1 MKVIEKFADQVVNS
15 GAYEPL
21 DRVYVINKIRG
32 LVGDHDEEEN
42 DKPAVKQLVDI
53 AVENEKIPDDV
64 TSKEVLNDQLY
75 DLMTPTPSKTNNIFW
90 QKMQNSP
97 EKATDWFYQLCVNND
112 YVKEEAIAKNVVF
125 SGTSSKGHGL
135 EITINLSKPEKDPK
149 AIAAAAHAT
158 GKKYPQC
165 ALCLEN
171 EGYLGGYGK
180 NARSNLRII
189 RMSIAGRPW
198 GFQYS
203 PYAYFNEHCIFLDQE
218 HIPMEINQQTLINL
232 VEIEKT
238 LPQYFVGSNADLPI
252 VGGSMLSH
260 EHYQGG
266 RHTFPMMKAKIKKSV
281 VFNEYPDVKAGIV
294 DWPMSDLRLI
304 SNNSLDLIDLGSKI
318 IKFWDQYSDADRD
331 IKAFDGETRHHTVTP
346 IMHREGKSFVL
357 DLVLRDNNTN
367 KDYPLGIFHPHKQ
380 LWHIKKENIGLI
392 EVMGR
397 AILPGRLKSEL
408 EEVKKYWLGQDNQ
421 MAASHQEWADQ
432 IKAENEITSANVDT
446 VMEQALVEVFEQVLQ
461 DAGVFKNNED
471 GDQGWDKFITALT
484 ENIQDKLDRKRDL
497 MGFVFLLAVTDIFC
511 WANNL

>member
-1 MKVIEKFADQVVNS
+1 MKVIEKFADEVINS

-42 DKPAVKQLVDI
+42 DKPAAKQLVDL
-53 AVENEKIPDDV
+53 AVKNEKIPDDI
-64 TSKEVLNDQLY
+64 TSREVLNDQLY
-75 DLMTPTPSKTNNIFW
+75 DLATPTPSKTNSIFW
-90 QKMQNSP
+90 QKMQKSS
-97 EKATDWFYQLCVNND
+97 EKATDWFYKLCEDNN
-112 YVKEEAIAKNVVF
+112 YVKKEAIAKNVVF

-189 RMSIAGRPW
+189 RMNIAGRPW

-203 PYAYFNEHCIFLDQE
+203 PYAYFNEHCIFLDQK
-218 HIPMEINQQTLINL
+218 HIPMVINEQTLINL
-232 VEIEKT
+232 VEIEKIF
-238 LPQYFVGSNADLPI
+238 PHYFVGSNADLPI
-252 VGGSMLSH
+252 VGGSMLAH

-266 RHTFPMMKAKIKKSV
+266 RHTFPMMKAKIKKEV
-281 VFNEYPDVKAGIV
+281 IFDKYPDVKVGIV

-304 SNNSLDLIDLGSKI
+304 SKNSLTLISLGSKI
-318 IKFWDQYSDADRD
+318 IDFWDRYNDQDRQ
-331 IKAFDGETRHHTVTP
+331 ITAFDGKTRRHTVTP
-346 IMHREGKSFVL
+346 IMHRDGEKFVL
-357 DLVLRDNNTN
+357 DLVLRDNNTSD
-367 KDYPLGIFHPHKQ
+367 KYPLGIFHPHSE

-397 AILPGRLKSEL
+397 AILPGRLKKEL
-408 EEVKKYWLGQDNQ
+408 EEVKKYLLDENNEI
-421 MAASHQEWADQ
+421 AESHLAWAQE
-432 IKAENEITSANVDT
+432 IKANHQITSENVDSILQ
-446 VMEQALVEVFEQVLQ
+446 QALVEVFDQVLEC
-461 DAGVFKNNED
+461 AGVFKNNEN
-471 GDQGWDKFITALT
+471 GEAGWQKFTEALVSEVDR
-484 ENIQDKLDRKRDL
+484 ENENK
-497 MGFVFLLAVTDIFC
+497 F
-511 WANNL
+511 

>member
-53 AVENEKIPDDV
+53 AVENEKIPNDV

-497 MGFVFLLAVTDIFC
+497 MGFVFLLAVTDIFG